1 MQYNQYFIFIRFSL
15 PLYCSMLATDKHL
28 MSSWTSGTDETWS
41 YLQRD
46 FSSLQG
52 KFGSL
57 VEKSHHQS
65 RRETAGFTESV
76 NLFLDLIT
84 SYQDLCE
91 RREKLVHRKHQKAL
105 GKVQTMV
112 KHKEKLESTGR
123 HMVCGCTCVLYVHMC
138 KVHVCVF
145 DHVCSFVICSRKR
158 MTAG

>member
-1 MQYNQYFIFIRFSL
+1 
-15 PLYCSMLATDKHL
+15 MLATDKHL

-123 HMVCGCTCVLYVHMC
+123 HMVWVYLRLICPHVQSACACV
-138 KVHVCVF
+138 
-145 DHVCSFVICSRKR
+145 
-158 MTAG
+158 